1 MLDLGESIIFGHKFT
16 SIDLENP
23 KNLKTSAIKLDLF
36 TNIVMRDDSQE
47 DESGETT
54 AATTTNQVFIEEI
67 NTI

>member
-1 MLDLGESIIFGHKFT
+1 M
-16 SIDLENP
+16 
-23 KNLKTSAIKLDLF
+23 KTSAIKLDLF